1 MTDSSKRSLYY
12 QLAIVLI
19 IAASCF
25 RVFVC
30 FVHNPMDYLSTDMLR
45 HWNNGRTFPRGGYLG
60 AADPIVYQI
69 YIFVLQRITGSNRLL
84 VACASSILSV
94 VMPWT
99 YYRAARDFGLRKIQ
113 ALWAWALIAWT
124 PSLIVIYHLI
134 MMETVLLLLD
144 GVALWMTARYLR
156 KGGTKAFLWF
166 VFFWTAACLT
176 KPTVIPLAGVCFLW
190 VWWKRST
197 SLRQIAI
204 GAALAV
210 VMLIPQAVRSKVALG
225 FVAPFGN
232 PWLTRIQLRSGVR
245 LMHFHFHAPSSEL
258 VHLNPQARHQD
269 FDFGSPSAYIRPLEP
284 LSHWTMRRAIG
295 DSTASVTINGA
306 NGEQD
311 WKAAYESFDRD
322 TDEWLAEWRENVI
335 LFLFAPSWPE
345 SGVWIWDSHLEYW
358 CRWMWAPLILVV
370 FILNVREFA
379 HRRFDLIPVATMLF
393 TLALG
398 LQNVVIT
405 EGRYRKPVEPMLL
418 LNLVWV
424 MSYKSSR
431 FRAGDPSAQEAASQ
445 AAV

>member
-1 MTDSSKRSLYY
+1 MTESSKRTTYY
-12 QLAIVLI
+12 QLALVLI
-19 IAASCF
+19 LVASCF
-25 RVFVC
+25 RVFIC
-30 FVHNPMDYLSTDMLR
+30 FVHNPMDYLVSDMLR
-45 HWNNGRTFPRGGYLG
+45 HWNNGRAFPRGGYLG

-69 YIFVLQRITGSNRLL
+69 YIFVLQRMAGSNRVL
-84 VACASSILSV
+84 VALASSILSV
-94 VMPWT
+94 LMPWT
-99 YYRAARDFGLRKIQ
+99 YYRAARDFGIQKTQ
-113 ALWAWALIAWT
+113 ALWVWALIAWT
-124 PSLIVIYHLI
+124 PSLAVIYHFI
-134 MMETVLLLLD
+134 MMETVLLFLE

-156 KGGTKAFLWF
+156 EGGTPAFLWF

-197 SLRQIAI
+197 SLRQIAL
-204 GAALAV
+204 GAGLAF
-210 VMLIPQAVRSKVALG
+210 VMLIPQAFRSKVALG

-245 LMHFHFHAPSSEL
+245 MIHFYYYAPSNRF
-258 VHLNPQARHQD
+258 VHLNPEAGHLD
-269 FDFGSPSAYIRPLEP
+269 FIFGSPSAYIRPLEP
-284 LSHWTMRRAIG
+284 LSHWVMRRAIG
-295 DSTASVTINGA
+295 DTTALVTINGG

-311 WKAAYESFDRD
+311 WKAAYKRFGRD
-322 TDEWLAEWRENVI
+322 SDEWLAQWRENVI

-345 SGVWIWDSHLEYW
+345 SGFWQWDSYLEYL

-370 FILNVREFA
+370 FILNGREFA
-379 HRRFDLIPVATMLF
+379 HRRFDLIPIATMLF

-405 EGRYRKPVEPMLL
+405 EGRYRKPVEPLLL

-424 MSYKSSR
+424 LNDKSSR